1 MSEQMEIAPSSV
13 AVEPIAGSVDKPKGF
28 DLEAVIAFFRRVVAS
43 EAFVPGLVV
52 AAGLAACFWPL
63 WPRLIDLWNS
73 EDGYY
78 SHGPIVPLISVFII
92 YKWWPRIKDTPVK
105 FGAAGIP
112 FLLALLFVMYPAN
125 ASKIEGLMALGLM
138 AVVAV
143 SVWIVAGWSWMWK
156 LAAPIAY
163 LAFGLPL
170 WTTIINNTTNPLQQ
184 VSTSVAYQL
193 LKLSGFFVYQSD
205 PTVIYMNNFQ
215 LNVEVACS
223 GLKLLLALTA
233 FTVFFV
239 LIARLKMVANIIA
252 LALVPVFAIL
262 VNGLRIALIGVVGE
276 TWGHDAGMKFHDY
289 SGYITLILCFIVLF
303 KIFRLMGWKD

>member
-1 MSEQMEIAPSSV
+1 MSEHMEIAPSSPV
-13 AVEPIAGSVDKPKGF
+13 VDHVPAPESKPKGF
-28 DLEAVIAFFRRVVAS
+28 DVGVLIAFAKAVVAS
-43 EAFVPGLVV
+43 PAFLPGLVV

-105 FGAAGIP
+105 FGIAGIP
-112 FLLALLFVMYPAN
+112 ILLALLFVMYPAN

-138 AVVAV
+138 AIVAV

-184 VSTSVAYQL
+184 ISTSVAYQL
-193 LKLSGFFVYQSD
+193 LKLSGFYVYQSD
-205 PTVIYMNNFQ
+205 PTVIYMNSFV

-239 LIARLKMVANIIA
+239 LIARLKMWANVVAIA
-252 LALVPVFAIL
+252 LIPVFALL

-276 TWGHDAGMKFHDY
+276 TWGSDAGMKFHDY
-289 SGYITLILCFIVLF
+289 SGYITLIVCFVVLF